1 MAKKNNTNISQ
12 SILGGIGNK
21 NHIEVNT
28 TPTTEP
34 TPTTQDALSLII
46 ASYSPTES
54 TDTTAGIELLTP
66 AEIAAIV
73 LAATGEQLG
82 NDHIY
87 QQLGA
92 AGFIGKL
99 LSVPGKGFGIFFPA
113 TKK

>member
-1 MAKKNNTNISQ
+1 MAKKNNNTQITQ
-12 SILGGIGNK
+12 HILGGNFNK
-21 NHIEVNT
+21 NHIEITTTNT
-28 TPTTEP
+28 P
-34 TPTTQDALSLII
+34 TPTAQEALSLII
-46 ASYSPTES
+46 ASYSPTSS
-54 TDTTAGIELLTP
+54 TDTTEGVELLTP

-73 LAATGEQLG
+73 LAATGELVSS
-82 NDHIY
+82 DYIY

>member
-1 MAKKNNTNISQ
+1 MKNLINQNIS
-12 SILGGIGNK
+12 GGNGNK
-21 NHIEVNT
+21 NHIEYKT
-28 TPTTEP
+28 ITELPQP
-34 TPTTQDALSLII
+34 TPTAQEALSLII
-46 ASYSPTES
+46 GSYSPTQS
-54 TDTTAGIELLTP
+54 TDTTEGIELLTP

-82 NDHIY
+82 NDYIY

-99 LSVPGKGFGIFFPA
+99 FSVPGKGFGIFFPA